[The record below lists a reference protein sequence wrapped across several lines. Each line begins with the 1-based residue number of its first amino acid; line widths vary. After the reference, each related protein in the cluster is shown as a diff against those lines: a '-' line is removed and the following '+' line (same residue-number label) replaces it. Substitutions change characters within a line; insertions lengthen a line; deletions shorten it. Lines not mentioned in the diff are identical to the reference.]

1 MSASQLLSLPLML
14 FLISIWGIFTLCRNI
29 ITVLMAI
36 EILLLSVNLSFIG
49 FSVYLDEISGQAF
62 ALFILTIAA
71 AEAAIALAII
81 VIYYRLRGIISLS
94 MINYLKG

>member
-1 MSASQLLSLPLML
+1 ML

-36 EILLLSVNLSFIG
+36 EILLLSDNLSFIG